1 MAALELGSSSL
12 RARSAFRIFI
22 LFIFRQRWNRGL
34 SLRRG
39 RGQNTDSGRSAWSC
53 RSRRSV
59 RRSRCGQA
67 AAETLRTQELRD
79 GGHPVVR
86 QPDLGPL
93 EPDGPEK
100 KVRALICHWL
110 HSWGLFHDRLN
121 NSTLTLIRTIASRV
135 PLRCSIQIQF
145 VTLVAQFWWY
155 YWDCGWFFKRTGL
168 T

>member
-1 MAALELGSSSL
+1 MAALEFGSSSL
-12 RARSAFRIFI
+12 RVKSVFILLTGLII
-22 LFIFRQRWNRGL
+22 LFIFRKRWSRGL

-39 RGQNTDSGRSAWSC
+39 RGQNTDSGRSAGSG

-100 KVRALICHWL
+100 KVRALIFYWL

-121 NSTLTLIRTIASRV
+121 ISTLTLIRDSNHCKQSFLAMSNTDTIWDLS
-135 PLRCSIQIQF
+135 CS
-145 VTLVAQFWWY
+145 VLVILLGMWL
-155 YWDCGWFFKRTGL
+155 FF
-168 T
+168 